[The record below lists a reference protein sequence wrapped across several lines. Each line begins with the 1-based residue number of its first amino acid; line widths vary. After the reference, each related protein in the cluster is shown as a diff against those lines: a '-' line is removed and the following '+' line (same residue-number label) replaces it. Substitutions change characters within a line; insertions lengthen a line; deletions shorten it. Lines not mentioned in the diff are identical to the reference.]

1 MQFGKT
7 DNIDA
12 INFILPNDHP
22 NTRKVFNELY
32 IGKTDFFIGCAK
44 WNRQELKG
52 FYPRGTKDELS
63 YYAKQLNSIELN
75 ATFYKLYS
83 KEQFLKWNQKTNS
96 NFKFYPKLTQ
106 YISHYN
112 RLDPKSYPITNKFV
126 NNLSPIINK
135 IGAVFL
141 QLHEDFSPNE
151 YNQLENF
158 INRWDSSL
166 PLAVELRHPSW
177 FKESTNLDRLSK
189 LYLKNNISNII
200 TDTAGRRDLV
210 HMYLTNSDVFIRFV
224 GANHPSDYLR
234 LDQWVDRLETWVN
247 KGIKSI
253 SFFVHQNVEIESVVL
268 AAYFIKKLN
277 KRLNLNLKVPQ
288 TLEDIKNLQ
297 QTLF

>member
-1 MQFGKT
+1 MQFGKA

-12 INFILPNDHP
+12 INFILPEDHP
-22 NTRKVFNELY
+22 NTRKVFNESY
-32 IGKTDFFIGCAK
+32 IGNTDFFVGCAK
-44 WNRQELKG
+44 LNRQELKG

-63 YYAKQLNSIELN
+63 YYAKQFNSIELN

-106 YISHYN
+106 DISHYN
-112 RLDPKSYPITNKFV
+112 RLDPKSYPITNNFV

-135 IGAVFL
+135 IGSIFL
-141 QLHEDFSPNE
+141 QLHEDFSPKE
-151 YNQLENF
+151 YNQLNNF
-158 INRWDSSL
+158 INRWDNSL
-166 PLAVELRHPSW
+166 PLAVELRHSDW
-177 FKESTNLDRLSK
+177 FDQTINLERLAK
-189 LYLKNNISNII
+189 LYLENNISNIL
-200 TDTAGRRDLV
+200 TDTAGRRDSL

-234 LDQWVDRLETWVN
+234 LDQWVDRLEIWVN

-253 SFFVHQNVEIESVVL
+253 SFFVHQNIEIESVIL